1 MSKFVKV
8 GNELVNTD
16 KIIRVIKG
24 NSSLSII
31 LEDDERIDVD
41 RRMIRSLEYICDE
54 IVSNDRIISIIQAP
68 EELYAVYDMEDD
80 KGNRE
85 LEAIEIKLL
94 GLLQD
99 GRVEPVELCDGY
111 YELCSECSNFKG
123 TYTKKQIEDGFIKAK
138 II

>member
-1 MSKFVKV
+1 MSRFVKV
-8 GNELVNTD
+8 GNQLVNTD
-16 KIIRVIKG
+16 KIIRVIQG
-24 NSSLSII
+24 NGTLSII
-31 LEDDERIDVD
+31 LEDDQRIDID
-41 RRMIRSLEYICDE
+41 RRMIESLEYICDE
-54 IVSNDRIISIIQAP
+54 IVSNDRIINIIHAP

-80 KGNRE
+80 EGNRE
-85 LEAIEIKLL
+85 LEASEVKLL

-99 GRVEPVELCDGY
+99 GRIEPIELCDGY